1 MIVEVLAIGTELL
14 LGQIVNTNATTIGG
28 RLADAGFDHFHQSV
42 VGDNVPR
49 IAAAIELACAR
60 SDALIL
66 TGGIGPTPDDL
77 TRDAMCR
84 AAGVAMEFSDRY
96 AEELRIRWE
105 ARGRKMPESNLRQA
119 QYPQGAD
126 MIPNPK
132 GSAPALRLRIGD
144 TWVFAIPGVPAEM
157 LPLVD
162 DHVIPFLRETSGG
175 ETGVVFSR
183 VIRSWGESEARVGEL
198 LSDLYDESANPTL
211 AFLASSG
218 EIKVRLTAKAADRGA
233 AEELIAP
240 VEAEVRR
247 RLGARVFGVDEDTI
261 EAVLL
266 RTLSERGWTLGTAE
280 SATGGMIAERITS
293 IPGSSAVF
301 RGSVVAYDE
310 EVKRLVLG
318 VSPATLEAHG
328 VVSAEVALEM
338 ARGVARLLKADV
350 TVAVTGAAGP
360 EPHGRVPGTMVIA
373 VLTPSGERAR
383 TFSMP
388 GDRERV
394 RTYTTT
400 AALHLVRLAV
410 AGAWWSEDASSVWG
424 VRPGDGE
431 R

>member
-1 MIVEVLAIGTELL
+1 M
-14 LGQIVNTNATTIGG
+14 
-28 RLADAGFDHFHQSV
+28 
-42 VGDNVPR
+42 
-49 IAAAIELACAR
+49 
-60 SDALIL
+60 
-66 TGGIGPTPDDL
+66 
-77 TRDAMCR
+77 
-84 AAGVAMEFSDRY
+84 
-96 AEELRIRWE
+96 
-105 ARGRKMPESNLRQA
+105 
-119 QYPQGAD
+119 
-126 MIPNPK
+126 
-132 GSAPALRLRIGD
+132 
-144 TWVFAIPGVPAEM
+144 FAIPGVPAEM

-162 DHVIPFLRETSGG
+162 EHVIPFLREMSGG
-175 ETGVVFSR
+175 ETGVVFSP

-198 LSDLYDESANPTL
+198 LSDMYEESANPTL

-218 EIKVRLTAKAADRGA
+218 EIKVRLTAKAEDRGA

-247 RLGARVFGVDEDTI
+247 RLGPRVFGVDEDTI
-261 EAVLL
+261 ETVLL
-266 RTLSERGWTLGTAE
+266 RTLSEKGWTLGTAE

-328 VVSAEVALEM
+328 AVSTEVALEM
-338 ARGVARLLKADV
+338 AQGAARLLKADV

-360 EPHGRVPGTMVIA
+360 DPHGRVPGTMVIA
-373 VLTPSGERAR
+373 VLTPSKARAR
-383 TFSMP
+383 TFSLP

-410 AGAWWSEDASSVWG
+410 SGVWWSEDASSVWG
-424 VRPGDGE
+424 VRPGGGE